1 MTKFDDKLQLA
12 LGFRVMGATGRG
24 GDSGEVYV
32 ILVKEQYMQSST
44 YFGRRLLLV
53 TRIRCLS

>member
-1 MTKFDDKLQLA
+1 MTERNTAQRIIASDYSEE
-12 LGFRVMGATGRG
+12 G
-24 GDSGEVYV
+24 GLEISIYV

-53 TRIRCLS
+53 TRIRYLS